1 MSEFPLLKTGAVAQY
16 PAGLRIEH
24 STCVLRFVDGTEQRF
39 REYARPLRL
48 WEIHLELLDESEMA
62 RLEDFFES
70 QQGRLGNF
78 SFTDPWDGTVHEDCS
93 LDSDSLALDFQ
104 DVMRGQ
110 ATLIVKE
117 NGE

>member
-1 MSEFPLLKTGAVAQY
+1 MPGRCAY
-16 PAGLRIEH
+16 GR
-24 STCVLRFVDGTEQRF
+24 STWNCWT
-39 REYARPLRL
+39 RPR
-48 WEIHLELLDESEMA
+48 WHAWKS
-62 RLEDFFES
+62 FFES
-70 QQGRLGNF
+70 QQGRLGTF
-78 SFTDPWDGTVHEDCS
+78 SFTDPWDGTVHDDCS